1 MTEEILQAA
10 ILKLRSKA
18 LEQYGIIKDIY
29 HRPAASDSVD
39 KIAQHALNLAQIEG
53 AVITLQ
59 QYSESLAKQTEAE
72 EISNAPVAEE
82 QPEESEQPEP
92 EENLFLE
99 NTLPILD
106 VKSSA
111 FCLTLTAFSCPTSDD
126 SIIICWLVVIA
137 AL

>member
-39 KIAQHALNLAQIEG
+39 RIAQHALNLAQVEG
-53 AVITLQ
+53 AIITLQ

-72 EISNAPVAEE
+72 EISNTPVAEE
-82 QPEESEQPEP
+82 QPEESEEPEP
-92 EENLFLE
+92 IRGEELLKRS
-99 NTLPILD
+99 P
-106 VKSSA
+106 
-111 FCLTLTAFSCPTSDD
+111 TARKQAKVNKIKKQSKKEEK
-126 SIIICWLVVIA
+126 
-137 AL
+137 

>member
-29 HRPAASDSVD
+29 HRPAVSDSVD

-53 AVITLQ
+53 AIITLQ

-72 EISNAPVAEE
+72 EVSNAPVTEKE
-82 QPEESEQPEP
+82 PEESEEPEP
-92 EENLFLE
+92 VRGEELLKRSPTARKAAKTKKIKE
-99 NTLPILD
+99 NS
-106 VKSSA
+106 KKEKK
-111 FCLTLTAFSCPTSDD
+111 
-126 SIIICWLVVIA
+126 
-137 AL
+137 

>member
-72 EISNAPVAEE
+72 EISNAP
-82 QPEESEQPEP
+82 ESEQQV
-92 EENLFLE
+92 EEESISGEELMKRSATTRKAARTKKIKE
-99 NTLPILD
+99 NSKKD
-106 VKSSA
+106 KE
-111 FCLTLTAFSCPTSDD
+111 
-126 SIIICWLVVIA
+126 
-137 AL
+137 

>member
-82 QPEESEQPEP
+82 QPQESEQPESISG
-92 EENLFLE
+92 EELLKRSATTRKAARTKKIKE
-99 NTLPILD
+99 NS
-106 VKSSA
+106 KKA
-111 FCLTLTAFSCPTSDD
+111 KE
-126 SIIICWLVVIA
+126 
-137 AL
+137 

>member
-29 HRPAASDSVD
+29 HRPAVSDSVD

-53 AVITLQ
+53 AIITLQ

-72 EISNAPVAEE
+72 EVSNAPVTEK
-82 QPEESEQPEP
+82 EP
-92 EENLFLE
+92 ESVSGEELLKRSPTARKAAKTKKIKENSKKE
-99 NTLPILD
+99 
-106 VKSSA
+106 KK
-111 FCLTLTAFSCPTSDD
+111 
-126 SIIICWLVVIA
+126 
-137 AL
+137 

>member
-82 QPEESEQPEP
+82 QPEESEQLESISG
-92 EENLFLE
+92 EELLKRSATTRKAARTKKIKE
-99 NTLPILD
+99 NS
-106 VKSSA
+106 KKA
-111 FCLTLTAFSCPTSDD
+111 KE
-126 SIIICWLVVIA
+126 
-137 AL
+137 

>member
-29 HRPAASDSVD
+29 HRPAVSDSVD
-39 KIAQHALNLAQIEG
+39 RIAQHALNLAQIEG

-72 EISNAPVAEE
+72 EVSNAPVTEE
-82 QPEESEQPEP
+82 QPEENEEP
-92 EENLFLE
+92 ESISGEELLKRSPTARKATRTKKIKENSKKAKE
-99 NTLPILD
+99 
-106 VKSSA
+106 
-111 FCLTLTAFSCPTSDD
+111 
-126 SIIICWLVVIA
+126 
-137 AL
+137 

>member
-39 KIAQHALNLAQIEG
+39 RIAQHALNLAQVEG
-53 AVITLQ
+53 AIITLQ

-72 EISNAPVAEE
+72 EISNAPVTEE
-82 QPEESEQPEP
+82 QPEENQEPEP
-92 EENLFLE
+92 ISGEELLKRS
-99 NTLPILD
+99 P
-106 VKSSA
+106 
-111 FCLTLTAFSCPTSDD
+111 TARKATRTKKIKQNSKK
-126 SIIICWLVVIA
+126 A
-137 AL
+137 KE

>member
-39 KIAQHALNLAQIEG
+39 RIAQHALNLAQVEG
-53 AVITLQ
+53 AIITLQ

-72 EISNAPVAEE
+72 EISNTPVAEE
-82 QPEESEQPEP
+82 QPEESEEPEP
-92 EENLFLE
+92 IRGEELLKRSPTARKQAKVNK
-99 NTLPILD
+99 
-106 VKSSA
+106 VKKQSKKEEK
-111 FCLTLTAFSCPTSDD
+111 
-126 SIIICWLVVIA
+126 
-137 AL
+137 

>member
-72 EISNAPVAEE
+72 EISNTPISEE
-82 QPEESEQPEP
+82 EP
-92 EENLFLE
+92 ESISGEELLKRSATTRKAAKSKKIKDNSKK
-99 NTLPILD
+99 
-106 VKSSA
+106 VKE
-111 FCLTLTAFSCPTSDD
+111 
-126 SIIICWLVVIA
+126 
-137 AL
+137 

>member
-82 QPEESEQPEP
+82 QPEESEQPESISG
-92 EENLFLE
+92 EELLKRSATTRKAARTKKIKE
-99 NTLPILD
+99 NS
-106 VKSSA
+106 KKA
-111 FCLTLTAFSCPTSDD
+111 KE
-126 SIIICWLVVIA
+126 
-137 AL
+137 

>member
-29 HRPAASDSVD
+29 HRPAVSDSVD
-39 KIAQHALNLAQIEG
+39 RIAQHALNLAQIEG

-72 EISNAPVAEE
+72 EVSNAPVTEE
-82 QPEESEQPEP
+82 QPEENEEP
-92 EENLFLE
+92 ESISGEELLKRSATTRKAARTRKIKENSKKAKE
-99 NTLPILD
+99 
-106 VKSSA
+106 
-111 FCLTLTAFSCPTSDD
+111 
-126 SIIICWLVVIA
+126 
-137 AL
+137 

>member
-29 HRPAASDSVD
+29 HRPAVSDSVD

-53 AVITLQ
+53 AIITLQ

-72 EISNAPVAEE
+72 EVSNAPVTEK
-82 QPEESEQPEP
+82 EP
-92 EENLFLE
+92 ESVSGEELLKRSPTARKAAKTKKIKENSNKE
-99 NTLPILD
+99 
-106 VKSSA
+106 KK
-111 FCLTLTAFSCPTSDD
+111 
-126 SIIICWLVVIA
+126 
-137 AL
+137 